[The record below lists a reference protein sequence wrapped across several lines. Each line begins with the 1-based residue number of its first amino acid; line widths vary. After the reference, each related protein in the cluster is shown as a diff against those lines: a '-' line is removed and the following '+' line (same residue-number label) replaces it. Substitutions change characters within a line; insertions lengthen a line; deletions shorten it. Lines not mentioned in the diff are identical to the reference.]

1 MEEKSFSVE
10 ATVKV
15 RLCLGALDIDDAY
28 DKAEECITD
37 TLCDM
42 YKADVKNVD
51 IPYIEVR
58 KSD

>member
-28 DKAEECITD
+28 DKAEECIED
-37 TLCDM
+37 TLCNM
-42 YKADVKNVD
+42 YEADVKDVD

-58 KSD
+58 KND